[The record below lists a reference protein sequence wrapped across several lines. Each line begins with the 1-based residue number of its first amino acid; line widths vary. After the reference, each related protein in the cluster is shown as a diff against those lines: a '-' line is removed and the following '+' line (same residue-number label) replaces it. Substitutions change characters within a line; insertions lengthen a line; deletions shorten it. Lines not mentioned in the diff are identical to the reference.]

1 MSKSSAFRIA
11 LGADA
16 VSIWSS
22 EIFGATESSR
32 VRDFLS
38 RAFAVDEVEDVEL
51 RRSRGFGRVRY
62 RALANPARVWQKLSR
77 ALRARESVEDGA
89 SSAAPAPAVEVD
101 QLYLDAPGSR
111 SIRVSRIGGALSTWR
126 LRQQSPNT
134 LRLSHPVLRNRR
146 DIVFRL
152 EEELASLLGVQEYRA
167 SALTAGVTIHFDA
180 ATTTAPRLVREL
192 ERAWPRLLDGLD
204 GPPSRVRLVA
214 ASGLLGLAYTGQ
226 YVVPALRPLAVA
238 GVALYSTPNIVNA
251 AKQLTRGQIGVSALY
266 TTGLAFMLVSG
277 LPFTASVMATFMQ
290 LWPHLTHRS
299 IVQSQR
305 RIFAVQRRHPSWA
318 RLANVDGSE
327 VEVSVDRLVE
337 GDLVT
342 VRSGE
347 LVPVDGVIES
357 GAAAVAAD
365 VVFGSHR
372 VEDKY
377 PNEPIFAGSRV
388 QDGQLTIRVQGAGAR
403 TRASELASLL
413 PRGLLAELPSSLE
426 AERIATRNAKPALA
440 GALLAL
446 ALKSTPFPAQAIIR
460 PDYATGARI
469 GAQLAA
475 ARGLALAFQR
485 GALFRK
491 PAALDRLAQTE
502 VYVLDDSAGLD
513 RRSIEVAVVETVH
526 GVAAELVVGYASAA
540 QRGAR
545 NELSQALAAF
555 TSRRGVARPRL
566 EALERKRG
574 VARYRDAEGNTIEV
588 ATPEHIAQTGVE
600 VPHFSSRLRRRSA
613 TAGDSA
619 LASAE
624 SGLRPLW
631 VLRNGAVIGVISMSR
646 TGALVGKQLVTAL
659 RAHGRVA
666 AGRPTIIYLS
676 RGSERDAGELAR
688 ALGIQ
693 HARGGLSPEAKADVI
708 RALGGKVLW
717 IGDGSSPDTERA
729 IAASTISVSVAP
741 LARAGNDD
749 RADILIPYEGLTRLP
764 HVLQLGR
771 AHANGIEADYQALY
785 TTNLLGVA
793 AALAVG
799 VPPLHVGLLSNL
811 GTGIVYSRHAMV
823 LSRLA
828 FAAEQ
833 KRARL
838 VRTSSPEA

>member
-22 EIFGATESSR
+22 ELFGATESSR

-51 RRSRGFGRVRY
+51 RRSKGFGKVRY

-77 ALRARESVEDGA
+77 ALRSSTGDARDTPGSDAPSPVEA
-89 SSAAPAPAVEVD
+89 D
-101 QLYLDAPGSR
+101 QLYLDVPGSR
-111 SIRVSRIGGALSTWR
+111 SIRVSRIGGVLSTWR

-134 LRLSHPVLRNRR
+134 LRLSHPALRNRR

-152 EEELASLLGVQEYRA
+152 EEELASLIGVEQYRA
-167 SALTAGVTIHFDA
+167 SALTAGVSIRFDA
-180 ATTTAPRLVREL
+180 AATTAPRLVREL

-238 GVALYSTPNIVNA
+238 GVALYSAPNVVNA
-251 AKQLTRGQIGVSALY
+251 AKQLTRGQIGVSAMY

-305 RIFAVQRRHPSWA
+305 RIFAAQRRHSSWA
-318 RLANVDGSE
+318 RLVSADGSE
-327 VEVSVDRLVE
+327 VEVSLEQLVE
-337 GDLVT
+337 GDIVT

-347 LVPVDGVIES
+347 LVPVDGVVES
-357 GAAAVAAD
+357 GAAAVSAD

-377 PNEPIFAGSRV
+377 PNEPVFAGSRV
-388 QDGQLTIRVQGAGAR
+388 HDGQLTIRVQGTATR
-403 TRASELASLL
+403 SRASELASLL
-413 PRGLLAELPSSLE
+413 PRGLLTDLPSSLE
-426 AERIATRNAKPALA
+426 AERIANRNAKPALA

-446 ALKSTPFPAQAIIR
+446 ALTRVPFPAQAIIR

-475 ARGLALAFQR
+475 ARGLALAFQS
-485 GALFRK
+485 GVLFRK
-491 PAALDRLAQTE
+491 PAALDRLDQTD
-502 VYVLDDSAGLD
+502 VYVLDDSAGLE
-513 RRSIEVAVVETVH
+513 RRSIEVAVVETVD
-526 GVAAELVVGYASAA
+526 GVSAELVVGYAAAA

-545 NELSQALAAF
+545 TELSQALGAF
-555 TSRRGVARPRL
+555 ISRRGVARPKPQ
-566 EALERKRG
+566 AFERKSG
-574 VARYRDAEGNTIEV
+574 VARYGDGEGNTIEV
-588 ATPEHIAQTGVE
+588 ATPERIAQTGVE

-613 TAGDSA
+613 VAGATA

-624 SGLRPLW
+624 AGLRPLW
-631 VLRNGAVIGVISMSR
+631 VLRNGAVVGVISLSR
-646 TGALVGKQLVTAL
+646 TGPLVGKRLVAAL
-659 RAHGRVA
+659 RAHAQVTPA
-666 AGRPTIIYLS
+666 RPRIIYLS
-676 RGSERDAGELAR
+676 RGGEGDAEALAR
-688 ALGIQ
+688 AIGIE
-693 HARGGLSPEAKADVI
+693 HARGGLSPEAKADAI

-717 IGDGSSPDTERA
+717 IGDGSSPGTEPA
-729 IAASTISVSVAP
+729 IAASATSLSLAS
-741 LARAGNDD
+741 LARAGDD
-749 RADILIPYEGLTRLP
+749 RADISLPYDGLARLP

-771 AHANGIEADYQALY
+771 AHARGLQADYQTLY

-793 AALAVG
+793 AALAAG

-811 GTGIVYSRHAMV
+811 GTGIVYSRHAML

-828 FAAEQ
+828 HAAEQ

-838 VRTSSPEA
+838 ARSSTPEA